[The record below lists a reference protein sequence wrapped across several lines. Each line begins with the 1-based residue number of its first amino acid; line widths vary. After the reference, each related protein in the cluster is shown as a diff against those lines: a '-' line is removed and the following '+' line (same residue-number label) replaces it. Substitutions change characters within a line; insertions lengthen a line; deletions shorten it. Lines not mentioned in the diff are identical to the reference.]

1 MSPDSRSQPYQTAI
15 EQLEAFRLSAY
26 AARTFVALSTLGSAT
41 AKEVSDVADVP
52 RTRVYDAVGELR
64 ERGLVDIQESSPQQ
78 FTAVSAETTRRRLE
92 ADTNRRL
99 SLLSTAL
106 AELETDSQRDHHE
119 IRQLAGQTA
128 IVDQLVS
135 FIAAADDEITYLAG
149 DEQLSEPLIEQLA
162 AAADRG
168 VSVRVGGLSAD
179 QLDELTDEIPTLG
192 RLSTNGESPSA
203 VSRLL
208 VVDDSKTLVSFYREN
223 PTGDEQAIWSTGEP
237 NSLRVLFSSIVG
249 LDSISEKD

>member
-26 AARTFVALSTLGSAT
+26 AARTFVALSTLRSAT
-41 AKEVSDVADVP
+41 AKEVSNVADVP
-52 RTRVYDAVGELR
+52 RTRVYDAVSELR
-64 ERGLVDIQESSPQQ
+64 ERGLVDVEESSPQQ

-106 AELETDSQRDHHE
+106 VELETDSQRDHHE
-119 IRQLAGQTA
+119 IRQLDGQTA

-135 FIAAADDEITYLAG
+135 FVAAANDEITYLAD
-149 DEQLSEPLIEQLA
+149 DELLSTLLVETLA

-179 QLDELTDEIPTLG
+179 RHQKLADTIPTLG
-192 RLSTNGESPSA
+192 RISTNGESPSA
-203 VSRLL
+203 VRRLL
-208 VVDDSKTLVSFYREN
+208 VVDGSKTLVSFYRGN
-223 PTGDEQAIWSTGEP
+223 PTGDERAIWSTGEP
-237 NSLRVLFSSIVG
+237 NSLGVLFSSIVG
-249 LDSISEKD
+249 LDSSSEKS